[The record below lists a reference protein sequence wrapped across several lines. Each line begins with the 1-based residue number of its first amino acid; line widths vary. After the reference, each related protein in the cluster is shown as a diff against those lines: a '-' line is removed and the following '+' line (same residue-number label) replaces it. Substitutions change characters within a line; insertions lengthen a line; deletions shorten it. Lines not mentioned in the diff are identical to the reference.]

1 TGKQINDS
9 TFKADIPFITKKLSD
24 ERSRIINH
32 LNNHGYAAASLD
44 SVVAYVQRDDSN
56 SYFYHLL
63 YQVHAGPRYR
73 FGNLYIQLAG
83 PGQVN
88 DSLLTYQ
95 ETDTLTKR
103 PYTLDGQKIIIKKQ
117 KSAHSKF
124 SLLTDQLLFKPGAVF
139 SEKRYNK

>member
-1 TGKQINDS
+1 
-9 TFKADIPFITKKLSD
+9 IPFITKKLSD

-56 SYFYHLL
+56 SFFYHLL
-63 YQVHAGPRYR
+63 YQVHAGPKYR

-83 PGQVN
+83 PGPVN

-95 ETDTLTKR
+95 EIDTLSKT
-103 PYTLDGQKIIIKKQ
+103 PYTVDGQQIIIKKQ
-117 KSAHSKF
+117 KPAHSMF
-124 SLLTDQLLFKPGAVF
+124 SQLTDPLLFTPGTVF
-139 SEKRYNK
+139 GEM